1 MGKGI
6 IGTIQLAIA
15 LAFAIPVGLLGL
27 DMLSR
32 GETLIGAGF
41 IGLAVLMI
49 AIEEYIT
56 TPGDLPGMAAKKVAG
71 VVIKEKDEEE

>member
-6 IGTIQLAIA
+6 LGTIQLAIA

-27 DMLSR
+27 DMLTR

-41 IGLAVLMI
+41 IGLAILMI

-56 TPGDLPGMAAKKVAG
+56 TPGDLPGMAAEKVAG
-71 VVIKEKDEEE
+71 AVVKEKDDE